1 MRKYIQDQEGG
12 NEVKTGRVGN
22 AEAVGYDANLR
33 ILEVIFNT
41 GDRYRYKEVP
51 AFEYDGLMNAE
62 SIGQYMHKH
71 IIGRYHY
78 ERV

>member
-1 MRKYIQDQEGG
+1 ML
-12 NEVKTGRVGN
+12 
-22 AEAVGYDANLR
+22 EAVGYDANLQ

-41 GDRYRYKEVP
+41 GDKYRYKEVP

-62 SIGQYMHKH
+62 SIGQYLHKR
-71 IIGRYHY
+71 IIGRYPY

>member
-1 MRKYIQDQEGG
+1 MKL
-12 NEVKTGRVGN
+12 KRVESEML
-22 AEAVGYDANLR
+22 EAVGYDANLR

-41 GDRYRYKEVP
+41 GDKYRYKEVP

-62 SIGQYMHKH
+62 SIGRYMHKR
-71 IIGRYHY
+71 IIGRYPF

>member
-1 MRKYIQDQEGG
+1 MKLE
-12 NEVKTGRVGN
+12 RVESEML
-22 AEAVGYDANLR
+22 EAVGYDANRR

-62 SIGQYMHKH
+62 SIGRYMHRH
-71 IIGRYHY
+71 IIGHYPY

>member
-1 MRKYIQDQEGG
+1 MKL
-12 NEVKTGRVGN
+12 KRVESEML
-22 AEAVGYDANLR
+22 EAVGYDANLR

-41 GDRYRYKEVP
+41 GDKYRYKEVP

-62 SIGQYMHKH
+62 SIGRYMHKR
-71 IIGRYHY
+71 IIGRYPY

>member
-1 MRKYIQDQEGG
+1 MRLKPVES
-12 NEVKTGRVGN
+12 EML
-22 AEAVGYDANLR
+22 EAVGYDANLR
-33 ILEVIFNT
+33 ILEVIFNS

-62 SIGQYMHKH
+62 SIGRYMHKR
-71 IIGRYHY
+71 IIGRYPY